1 MMNKPS
7 QTPTSETDMQ
17 TQPMP
22 GEVDPKDARHK
33 AVAFAAMERLRIK
46 SATGRPA
53 DRKK

>member
-1 MMNKPS
+1 MMNKLG
-7 QTPTSETDMQ
+7 QTPTSEADKQ

-22 GEVDPKDARHK
+22 GEVDPKDARQK

-46 SATGRPA
+46 SATGKPT